1 MLIKGWLTLQTIAI
15 TGKDKTWRRKP
26 KGGWRNLCT
35 QFFLCAEYQWRTTTR
50 RQRIKASFHSLAFP
64 LTEAQTARL
73 TCGKCNKKLYFAF
86 LLWVSGRM
94 SNYLLTKL
102 FLQHRYTPHFDR
114 CSDRSFSAYFTIA
127 GLVPSAQCTF
137 NCWSQC
143 SQKIHFCCICW
154 QPERLKSAYRLQ
166 NSYDMGSL
174 HILPKSQHKSLLE
187 ILFFTELWSK

>member
-1 MLIKGWLTLQTIAI
+1 MLTKDWVTLQTIAI

-50 RQRIKASFHSLAFP
+50 RQPIKASFHSLAFP

-86 LLWVSGRM
+86 LPWVSVRM

-114 CSDRSFSAYFTIA
+114 CSDRSFVCIFYYCWFGALHSVHLIA
-127 GLVPSAQCTF
+127 EVNA
-137 NCWSQC
+137 
-143 SQKIHFCCICW
+143 
-154 QPERLKSAYRLQ
+154 
-166 NSYDMGSL
+166 
-174 HILPKSQHKSLLE
+174 HKRFIFAVVADNQRE
-187 ILFFTELWSK
+187 